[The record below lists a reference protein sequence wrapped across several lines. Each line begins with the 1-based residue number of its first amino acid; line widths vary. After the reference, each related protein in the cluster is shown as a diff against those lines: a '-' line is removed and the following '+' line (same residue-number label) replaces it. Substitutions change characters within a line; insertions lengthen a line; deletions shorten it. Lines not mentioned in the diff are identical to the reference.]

1 MGEKILAQLER
12 LVYWL
17 QRRLVK
23 TEASNKFITSHFAF
37 LHLKDRS
44 QKVLILYQIRL
55 ARALGKKIVLV
66 TGCFDIL
73 HQEHLKFL
81 KKAKK
86 EGSVLVVGL
95 ESDKRIK
102 KIKGKERP
110 VNFFKIRAENLIRL
124 NVPTQSVEDSSDFV
138 ESPRCNRDRL
148 SVGKVDFI
156 LELPC
161 NFDKKAVRL
170 ETLRLIKP
178 HILAI
183 SSNDPLEKRKR
194 KECQK
199 IDCHLKVVHQYNH
212 KISTTKILDLDKKE
226 KVF

>member
-95 ESDKRIK
+95 EPDKRIK

-110 VNFFKIRAENLIRL
+110 VNSFKIRAENLIQL
-124 NVPTQSVEDSSDFV
+124 NE
-138 ESPRCNRDRL
+138 
-148 SVGKVDFI
+148 VDFI

-161 NFDKKAVRL
+161 NFDKKVVRL

-199 IDCHLKVVHQYNH
+199 IDCYLKVVHQYNS
-212 KISTTKILDLDKKE
+212 KTSTTKILNLDKKE